1 MAIKTFTVGEVLT
14 ASDTN
19 TYLANAGLVYVAS
32 KTWTSTSS
40 AQQIDNCFTS
50 TYDQYVIRVNTLG
63 DQATPVTIW
72 ARLVDGTT
80 PVTSANYYSM
90 NVFNSTAAG
99 PTRYW
104 TPSGTAWPVGYVGNN
119 TGNVF
124 IDLNNPQ
131 VATYTSGT
139 LSYLGN
145 GTSDYYSGTE
155 SIFWN
160 STAQYEGI
168 QFYPNSGNWSGS
180 ITIMGVR
187 KA

>member
-1 MAIKTFTVGEVLT
+1 MAIKTFTTGEVLT

-19 TYLANAGLVYVAS
+19 TYLANSGLVYVAS
-32 KTWTSTSS
+32 KTFTSTGS

-50 TYDQYVIRVNTLG
+50 TYDQYVIRVNVLG
-63 DQATPVTIW
+63 SSGSPVTIW
-72 ARLVDGTT
+72 ARLVNGTT
-80 PVTSANYYSM
+80 PETSANYYSM
-90 NVFNSTAAG
+90 NVFNSTSAG

-104 TPSGTAWPVGYVGNN
+104 SPSLTAWPVGYVGNN

-131 VATYTSGT
+131 LATYTGGT

-145 GTSDYYSGTE
+145 GTTDYYSGTE
-155 SIFWN
+155 SIFRN
-160 STAQYEGI
+160 DSTQYEGI
-168 QFYPNSGNWSGS
+168 QFYPDSGTWAGT